1 MIHGHD
7 DIARLKAEVH
17 CGTVLERLSPPWRL
31 DRRESTKGALKYRR
45 DRGEIIIVNHD
56 GHGWWDPCDPEAKGD
71 VLDLVQRLAPGA
83 GFKEALQHLS
93 ELAGIFP
100 AFPEHCPEPGR
111 PRRPVTERWLA
122 RPPLTNGSATWRY
135 LAGARGLPERIL
147 LCAAGR
153 GLVREGPDGSAW
165 FAHRTHDGSLTGI
178 EMRGPKW
185 RGFSAASEK
194 SLFRLPGSMANP
206 NRLAVTEAPIDAL
219 SLAALE
225 GPRAGTLYLATAG
238 GMGPGTVTALQVLL
252 AGLAAR
258 GVDTAGGRHRRRP
271 RRRSLRAVPGRARGG
286 GRGRLPTAAPAARA
300 QGLERCVA
308 RGRSPPRRDEPA
320 RWRDRE
326 HGRRTRTIPATGTS
340 RRKPVR
346 KDDHP
351 CEAPAL
357 LRAGQPSRSRRS
369 LVVRPGLMP

>member
-252 AGLAAR
+252 AGLAGEASTQLVAATDADLAGDR
-258 GVDTAGGRHRRRP
+258 YALFLVELAAAAGVDCQRLRPPRGLKDWNDVWRAAARRLDEMSLHGGEIASTDAGPGQYPRQAPRAGSRCEKTIIPARP
-271 RRRSLRAVPGRARGG
+271 LPSSGRA
-286 GRGRLPTAAPAARA
+286 
-300 QGLERCVA
+300 
-308 RGRSPPRRDEPA
+308 S
-320 RWRDRE
+320 
-326 HGRRTRTIPATGTS
+326 
-340 RRKPVR
+340 
-346 KDDHP
+346 
-351 CEAPAL
+351 
-357 LRAGQPSRSRRS
+357 RAGH
-369 LVVRPGLMP
+369 VEAW

>member
-1 MIHGHD
+1 MLHGHD

-31 DRRESTKGALKYRR
+31 DRRESTRSALKYRR

-56 GHGWWDPCDPEAKGD
+56 GHGWWDPCDPDAKGD
-71 VLDLVQRLAPGA
+71 VLNLVQRLTPGA
-83 GFKEALQHLS
+83 GFKEALQHLR

-147 LCAAGR
+147 LCAAEQ

-165 FAHRTHDGSLTGI
+165 FAHRADDGSLTGI

-194 SLFRLPGSMANP
+194 SLFRLSGSMANP
-206 NRLAVTEAPIDAL
+206 SRLAVTEAPIDAL

-225 GPRAGTLYLATAG
+225 GPRADTLYLATAG
-238 GMGPGTVTALQVLL
+238 GMGPGTVAALQALL
-252 AGLAAR
+252 ARLASEP
-258 GVDTAGGRHRRRP
+258 VDAAGGRHRRRP
-271 RRRSLRAVPGRARGG
+271 RRRSLRAVPGRARGS

-300 QGLERCVA
+300 EGLERRVA
-308 RGRSPPRRDEPA
+308 RRRSAAGRD
-320 RWRDRE
+320 
-326 HGRRTRTIPATGTS
+326 G
-340 RRKPVR
+340 PVR
-346 KDDHP
+346 
-351 CEAPAL
+351 
-357 LRAGQPSRSRRS
+357 R
-369 LVVRPGLMP
+369 